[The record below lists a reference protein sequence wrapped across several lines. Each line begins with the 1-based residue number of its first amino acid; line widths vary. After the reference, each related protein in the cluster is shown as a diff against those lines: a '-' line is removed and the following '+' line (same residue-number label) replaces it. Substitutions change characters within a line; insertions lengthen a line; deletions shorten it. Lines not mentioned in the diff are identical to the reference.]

1 MRGAPRLS
9 VSPSASASCKNRST
23 TGWNGSTRARTRT
36 RASERANERAN
47 DYEEVMLFHDVKV
60 HASASAL
67 AREDQLAWKLAAVAA
82 DPVPLEPAV
91 REMIVN
97 RIIDNAG
104 VAIAAINRHP
114 VVSARAMALGHTNS
128 DHSNDNHSK
137 GKGAT
142 VIGGPSNQRV
152 IPEWAAWANGT
163 AVPELG
169 MTDTLLAADFGHP
182 GDNIPP
188 IFAVAQ
194 PMKRSGADHARGIAT
209 ASALPSN

>member
-60 HASASAL
+60 HASASTL

-82 DPVPLEPAV
+82 GPGPLEPAA

-97 RIIDNAG
+97 RITCNTDSAH
-104 VAIAAINRHP
+104 APLHRHP
-114 VVSARAMALGHTNS
+114 ACSAR
-128 DHSNDNHSK
+128 
-137 GKGAT
+137 
-142 VIGGPSNQRV
+142 
-152 IPEWAAWANGT
+152 
-163 AVPELG
+163 
-169 MTDTLLAADFGHP
+169 
-182 GDNIPP
+182 
-188 IFAVAQ
+188 
-194 PMKRSGADHARGIAT
+194 
-209 ASALPSN
+209 

>member
-60 HASASAL
+60 HASASTL

-91 REMIVN
+91 QEMIVN
-97 RIIDNAG
+97 RIIDKAG
-104 VAIAAINRHP
+104 VAIPALNRQP
-114 VVSARAMALGHTNS
+114 GVSSPRIALGPS
-128 DHSNDNHSK
+128 KQDPFKDN
-137 GKGAT
+137 
-142 VIGGPSNQRV
+142 
-152 IPEWAAWANGT
+152 
-163 AVPELG
+163 
-169 MTDTLLAADFGHP
+169 
-182 GDNIPP
+182 
-188 IFAVAQ
+188 
-194 PMKRSGADHARGIAT
+194 
-209 ASALPSN
+209 